1 MSVGADDSKRMKRK
15 PIKSN
20 QVKNSRKKVSSKTQQ
35 ETKEVNKFYEWLK
48 RAGNVYMSDVERM
61 DRAILIITENV

>member
-1 MSVGADDSKRMKRK
+1 M
-15 PIKSN
+15 
-20 QVKNSRKKVSSKTQQ
+20 KNSRKKVSSKTQQ
-35 ETKEVNKFYEWLK
+35 ETKEVNKFYEWLR

>member
-1 MSVGADDSKRMKRK
+1 MSVGADEFKRTKRK

>member
-1 MSVGADDSKRMKRK
+1 
-15 PIKSN
+15 
-20 QVKNSRKKVSSKTQQ
+20 VKNSRKKVSSKTQQ